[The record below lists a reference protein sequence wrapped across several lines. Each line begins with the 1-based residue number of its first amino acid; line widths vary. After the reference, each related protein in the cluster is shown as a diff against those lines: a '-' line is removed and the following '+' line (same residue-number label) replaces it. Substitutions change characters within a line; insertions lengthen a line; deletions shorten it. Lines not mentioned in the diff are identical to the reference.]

1 MSLVNTTYSFIE
13 GSEVQSFQN
22 HNIAVSAVGNRQDDE
37 KKQNTLQDDCVTL
50 SQGVQSQNKDTYSH
64 NRSKALKAYLSNS
77 FGSTNQNQSLSDTVT
92 SIREALGE
100 KDPLVND
107 DSQNE
112 NSDEN
117 GVDLIRSDEKSEAID
132 DTGVVDDNDSQD
144 KSIVKKSSADKA
156 KEKEQKEAAQNHNGK
171 KQNGEY
177 LTDDEQSEVEQLK
190 ARDTEVRTHEQA
202 HQSAGG
208 SYAGSPQYEYKTGP
222 DGNKYITDGHV
233 NIDIGKESTPEKTI
247 EKMRTV
253 ISAAHAPAEPSGQ
266 DLKVAAEAQQKMS
279 EAQQEL
285 SEENTKEN
293 NQNMNKHES
302 SGNSVSN
309 NSSSNDSG
317 SNNASSQ
324 DTKTVSESA

>member
-1 MSLVNTTYSFIE
+1 MSLVNTNYSFVE

-50 SQGVQSQNKDTYSH
+50 SQGAQSYNKDSYSH

-77 FGSTNQNQSLSDTVT
+77 FAQSYQSQNQSLSDTVS

-107 DSQNE
+107 DTQDDNSYENTFALTGSDK
-112 NSDEN
+112 NSDP
-117 GVDLIRSDEKSEAID
+117 VD
-132 DTGVVDDNDSQD
+132 DTDND
-144 KSIVKKSSADKA
+144 KSIVNKSSADKA

-177 LTDDEQSEVEQLK
+177 LTDEEQSEVEQLK

-253 ISAAHAPAEPSGQ
+253 ISAAHAPAQPSGQ

-293 NQNMNKHES
+293 NQKLNKHES
-302 SGNSVSN
+302 SATSDKNSTNSN
-309 NSSSNDSG
+309 SPRV
-317 SNNASSQ
+317 
-324 DTKTVSESA
+324 K

>member
-1 MSLVNTTYSFIE
+1 MSLVNTNYSFVE

-22 HNIAVSAVGNRQDDE
+22 HNIGVSAVGNRQDDE

-50 SQGVQSQNKDTYSH
+50 SQGAQSYNKDSYSH

-77 FGSTNQNQSLSDTVT
+77 FAQSYQSQNQSLSDTVS

-107 DSQNE
+107 DTQDNNSYENAFALTGSDK
-112 NSDEN
+112 NSDP
-117 GVDLIRSDEKSEAID
+117 VD
-132 DTGVVDDNDSQD
+132 DTDNHD
-144 KSIVKKSSADKA
+144 KSIVNKSSADKA
-156 KEKEQKEAAQNHNGK
+156 KEKEQKEAAQKHNDK

-177 LTDDEQSEVEQLK
+177 LTDEEQSEVEQLK

-222 DGNKYITDGHV
+222 DGNKYVTDGHV

-253 ISAAHAPAEPSGQ
+253 ISAAHAPAQPSGQ

-285 SEENTKEN
+285 SEKNSKEN
-293 NQNMNKHES
+293 RKKMNGHEDTVS
-302 SGNSVSN
+302 SEEYSDKNKSYN
-309 NSSSNDSG
+309 
-317 SNNASSQ
+317 

>member
-1 MSLVNTTYSFIE
+1 MSLVNTNYSFVE

-22 HNIAVSAVGNRQDDE
+22 HNIAVSAVGNRQDD
-37 KKQNTLQDDCVTL
+37 CVTL
-50 SQGVQSQNKDTYSH
+50 SQGAQSYNKDSYSH

-77 FGSTNQNQSLSDTVT
+77 FAQSYQSQNQSLSDTVS

-107 DSQNE
+107 DTQE
-112 NSDEN
+112 DNSDEN
-117 GVDLIRSDEKSEAID
+117 TFALTGSDKNSDPVD
-132 DTGVVDDNDSQD
+132 DTDND
-144 KSIVKKSSADKA
+144 KSIVNKSSADKA

-177 LTDDEQSEVEQLK
+177 LTDEEQSEVEQLK

-253 ISAAHAPAEPSGQ
+253 ISAAHAPAQPSGQ

-293 NQNMNKHES
+293 NQKLNKHES
-302 SGNSVSN
+302 SATSDKNSTNSN
-309 NSSSNDSG
+309 S
-317 SNNASSQ
+317 SNNATSL
-324 DTKTVSESA
+324 DTKTISESA

>member
-1 MSLVNTTYSFIE
+1 MSLVNTNYSFVE

-22 HNIAVSAVGNRQDDE
+22 HNIAVSAVGNRQEDE

-50 SQGVQSQNKDTYSH
+50 SQGAQSYNKDSYSH

-77 FGSTNQNQSLSDTVT
+77 FAQSYQSQNQSLSDTVS

-107 DSQNE
+107 DTQDD
-112 NSDEN
+112 NSDDN
-117 GVDLIRSDEKSEAID
+117 AFALTGSDKNSDPVD
-132 DTGVVDDNDSQD
+132 DTDND
-144 KSIVKKSSADKA
+144 KSIVNKSSADKA

-177 LTDDEQSEVEQLK
+177 LTDEEQSEVEQLK

-253 ISAAHAPAEPSGQ
+253 ISAAHAPAQPSGQ

-293 NQNMNKHES
+293 NQKLNKHES
-302 SGNSVSN
+302 SATSDKNSTNSN
-309 NSSSNDSG
+309 S
-317 SNNASSQ
+317 SNNATSL
-324 DTKTVSESA
+324 DTKTISESA

>member
-1 MSLVNTTYSFIE
+1 MSLVNTNYSFFE
-13 GSEVQSFQN
+13 GSEAQSFQN

-50 SQGVQSQNKDTYSH
+50 SQGAQSYNKDTYSH
-64 NRSKALKAYLSNS
+64 IRSNALKAYLSNS
-77 FGSTNQNQSLSDTVT
+77 FAQSYQSQNQSLSDTVS

-107 DSQNE
+107 DTQDDNSEE
-112 NSDEN
+112 NSFALT
-117 GVDLIRSDEKSEAID
+117 GSDKNPDAVD
-132 DTGVVDDNDSQD
+132 DTESHD
-144 KSIVKKSSADKA
+144 KSFGKKSSADKA

-190 ARDTEVRTHEQA
+190 ARDTEVRAHEQA

-222 DGNKYITDGHV
+222 DGNKYVTDGHV

-293 NQNMNKHES
+293 NQKLNKHES
-302 SGNSVSN
+302 STASDKNSTNSN
-309 NSSSNDSG
+309 S
-317 SNNASSQ
+317 SNNATSQ

>member
-1 MSLVNTTYSFIE
+1 MSLVNTNYSFVE

-22 HNIAVSAVGNRQDDE
+22 HNIAVSAVGNRQDDK
-37 KKQNTLQDDCVTL
+37 KKQNTLLDDCVTL
-50 SQGVQSQNKDTYSH
+50 SQGAQSYNKDSYSH

-77 FGSTNQNQSLSDTVT
+77 FAQSYQNQSLSDTVS

-107 DSQNE
+107 DTQE
-112 NSDEN
+112 DNSDEN
-117 GVDLIRSDEKSEAID
+117 TFALTGSDKNSDPVD
-132 DTGVVDDNDSQD
+132 DTDNHD

-177 LTDDEQSEVEQLK
+177 LTDEEQSEVEQLK

-253 ISAAHAPAEPSGQ
+253 ISAAHAPAQPSGQ

-285 SEENTKEN
+285 SEKNSKEN
-293 NQNMNKHES
+293 SKKMNGHEDTVS
-302 SGNSVSN
+302 SEEYSDKNKSYN
-309 NSSSNDSG
+309 
-317 SNNASSQ
+317 

>member
-1 MSLVNTTYSFIE
+1 MSLVNTNYSFIE

-50 SQGVQSQNKDTYSH
+50 SQGAQSYNKDSYSH

-77 FGSTNQNQSLSDTVT
+77 FAQSYQSQNQSLSDTVS

-107 DSQNE
+107 DTQDDNSEE
-112 NSDEN
+112 NSFALT
-117 GVDLIRSDEKSEAID
+117 GSDKNPDAVD
-132 DTGVVDDNDSQD
+132 DTESHD

-177 LTDDEQSEVEQLK
+177 LTDEEQSEVEQLK

-253 ISAAHAPAEPSGQ
+253 ISAAHAPAQPSGQ

-293 NQNMNKHES
+293 NQKLNKHES
-302 SGNSVSN
+302 SATSDKNSTNSN
-309 NSSSNDSG
+309 SP
-317 SNNASSQ
+317 NNATSL
-324 DTKTVSESA
+324 DTKTTSESA

>member
-1 MSLVNTTYSFIE
+1 MSLVGTTYSFIE

-22 HNIAVSAVGNRQDDE
+22 HNLAVSAVGNRQDDE
-37 KKQNTLQDDCVTL
+37 KKLNTLQDDCVTL
-50 SQGVQSQNKDTYSH
+50 SQNVQSHNSDAYSH
-64 NRSKALKAYLSNS
+64 NRSRALKAYISNT
-77 FGSTNQNQSLSDTVT
+77 FGAGLQNPSGTSDKSSEKSLSDAVS

-100 KDPLVND
+100 KDPLKNDENKGSESKDTFSETLNKDSSDTVND
-107 DSQNE
+107 TDSK
-112 NSDEN
+112 D
-117 GVDLIRSDEKSEAID
+117 
-132 DTGVVDDNDSQD
+132 
-144 KSIVKKSSADKA
+144 IVKKSSADKA
-156 KEKEQKEAAQNHNGK
+156 KEKEQKKAAQNHNDK

-222 DGNKYITDGHV
+222 DGNKYVTDGHV
-233 NIDIGKESTPEKTI
+233 NIDIGKESTPEETI

-285 SEENTKEN
+285 SEKKTKEN
-293 NQNMNKHES
+293 SDKMS
-302 SGNSVSN
+302 SHHSSVSSED
-309 NSSSNDSG
+309 SSEKNISVNDS
-317 SNNASSQ
+317 
-324 DTKTVSESA
+324 KTVSESA

>member
-1 MSLVNTTYSFIE
+1 MSLVNTNYSFVE

-22 HNIAVSAVGNRQDDE
+22 HNIGVSTVGNRQDDK

-50 SQGVQSQNKDTYSH
+50 SQGAQSYNKDSYSH

-77 FGSTNQNQSLSDTVT
+77 FAQSYQSQNQSLSDTVS

-107 DSQNE
+107 DTQDD

-117 GVDLIRSDEKSEAID
+117 AFALTGSDKNSDPVD
-132 DTGVVDDNDSQD
+132 DTDND
-144 KSIVKKSSADKA
+144 KSIVNKSSADKA

-177 LTDDEQSEVEQLK
+177 LTDEEQSEVEQLK

-253 ISAAHAPAEPSGQ
+253 ISAAHAPAQPSGQ

-293 NQNMNKHES
+293 NQKLNKHES
-302 SGNSVSN
+302 SATSDKNSTNSN
-309 NSSSNDSG
+309 S
-317 SNNASSQ
+317 SNNATSL

>member
-1 MSLVNTTYSFIE
+1 MSLVNTNYSFVE

-22 HNIAVSAVGNRQDDE
+22 HNIGVSAVGNRQDDE

-50 SQGVQSQNKDTYSH
+50 SQGAQSYNKDSYSH

-77 FGSTNQNQSLSDTVT
+77 FAQSYQSQNQSLSDTVS

-107 DSQNE
+107 DTQDDNSYENAFALTGSDK
-112 NSDEN
+112 NSDT
-117 GVDLIRSDEKSEAID
+117 VD
-132 DTGVVDDNDSQD
+132 DTDNHD
-144 KSIVKKSSADKA
+144 KSIVNKSSADKA

-233 NIDIGKESTPEKTI
+233 NIDIGKESTPEK
-247 EKMRTV
+247 
-253 ISAAHAPAEPSGQ
+253 PSKRCV
-266 DLKVAAEAQQKMS
+266 L
-279 EAQQEL
+279 
-285 SEENTKEN
+285 
-293 NQNMNKHES
+293 
-302 SGNSVSN
+302 
-309 NSSSNDSG
+309 
-317 SNNASSQ
+317 
-324 DTKTVSESA
+324 

>member
-1 MSLVNTTYSFIE
+1 MSLVNTNYSFVE

-37 KKQNTLQDDCVTL
+37 KKQNTLLDDCVTL
-50 SQGVQSQNKDTYSH
+50 SQGAQSYNKDSYSH

-77 FGSTNQNQSLSDTVT
+77 FAQSYQSQNQSLSDTVS

-107 DSQNE
+107 DTQDDNSEE
-112 NSDEN
+112 NSFALT
-117 GVDLIRSDEKSEAID
+117 GSDKNPDAVD
-132 DTGVVDDNDSQD
+132 DTESHD

-190 ARDTEVRTHEQA
+190 ARDTEVRAHEQA

-222 DGNKYITDGHV
+222 DGNKYVTDGHV

-293 NQNMNKHES
+293 NQKLNKHES
-302 SGNSVSN
+302 STASDKNSTNSN
-309 NSSSNDSG
+309 S
-317 SNNASSQ
+317 SNNATSQ

>member
-1 MSLVNTTYSFIE
+1 MSLVNTNYSFFE

-50 SQGVQSQNKDTYSH
+50 SQGAQSYNKDTYSH
-64 NRSKALKAYLSNS
+64 IRSNALKAYLSNS
-77 FGSTNQNQSLSDTVT
+77 FAQSCQSQNKSLSDTVS

-107 DSQNE
+107 DTQDDNSEE
-112 NSDEN
+112 NSFALT
-117 GVDLIRSDEKSEAID
+117 GSDKNPDAVD
-132 DTGVVDDNDSQD
+132 DTESHD

-190 ARDTEVRTHEQA
+190 ARDTEVRAHEQA

-222 DGNKYITDGHV
+222 DGNKYVTDGHV

-293 NQNMNKHES
+293 NQKLNKHES
-302 SGNSVSN
+302 SATSDKNTTNS
-309 NSSSNDSG
+309 NS
-317 SNNASSQ
+317 SNNATSL
-324 DTKTVSESA
+324 DTKTISESA

>member
-1 MSLVNTTYSFIE
+1 MS
-13 GSEVQSFQN
+13 
-22 HNIAVSAVGNRQDDE
+22 A
-37 KKQNTLQDDCVTL
+37 
-50 SQGVQSQNKDTYSH
+50 
-64 NRSKALKAYLSNS
+64 
-77 FGSTNQNQSLSDTVT
+77 
-92 SIREALGE
+92 
-100 KDPLVND
+100 D
-107 DSQNE
+107 DSAA
-112 NSDEN
+112 
-117 GVDLIRSDEKSEAID
+117 LFLLP
-132 DTGVVDDNDSQD
+132 
-144 KSIVKKSSADKA
+144 SADKA

-177 LTDDEQSEVEQLK
+177 LTDEEQSEVEQLK

-253 ISAAHAPAEPSGQ
+253 ISAAHAPAQPSGQ

-293 NQNMNKHES
+293 NQKLNKHES
-302 SGNSVSN
+302 SATSDKNSTNSN
-309 NSSSNDSG
+309 S
-317 SNNASSQ
+317 SNNATSL
-324 DTKTVSESA
+324 DTKTISESA

>member
-1 MSLVNTTYSFIE
+1 MSLVNTNYSFFE

-50 SQGVQSQNKDTYSH
+50 SQGAQSYNKDTSSH
-64 NRSKALKAYLSNS
+64 NRSNALKAYLSNS
-77 FGSTNQNQSLSDTVT
+77 FAQSCQSQNKSLSDTVS

-107 DSQNE
+107 DTQDDNSEE
-112 NSDEN
+112 NSFALT
-117 GVDLIRSDEKSEAID
+117 GSDKNPDAVD
-132 DTGVVDDNDSQD
+132 DTESHY

-190 ARDTEVRTHEQA
+190 ARDTEVRAHEQA

-222 DGNKYITDGHV
+222 DGNKYVTDGHV

-293 NQNMNKHES
+293 NQKLNKHES
-302 SGNSVSN
+302 STASDKNSTNSN
-309 NSSSNDSG
+309 S
-317 SNNASSQ
+317 SNNATSQ

>member
-1 MSLVNTTYSFIE
+1 MSLVNTNYSFVE

-22 HNIAVSAVGNRQDDE
+22 HNIGVSAVGNRQDDK

-50 SQGVQSQNKDTYSH
+50 SQEAQSYNKDSYSH

-77 FGSTNQNQSLSDTVT
+77 FAQSYQSQNQSLSDTVS

-107 DSQNE
+107 DTQDDNSYENAFALTGSDK
-112 NSDEN
+112 NSDP
-117 GVDLIRSDEKSEAID
+117 VD
-132 DTGVVDDNDSQD
+132 DTDNHD
-144 KSIVKKSSADKA
+144 KSIVNKSSADKA

-177 LTDDEQSEVEQLK
+177 LTDEEQSEVEQLK

-253 ISAAHAPAEPSGQ
+253 ISAAHAPAQPSGQ
-266 DLKVAAEAQQKMS
+266 DLKVAA

-293 NQNMNKHES
+293 NQKLNKHES
-302 SGNSVSN
+302 SATSDENS
-309 NSSSNDSG
+309 
-317 SNNASSQ
+317 SNNATSQ
-324 DTKTVSESA
+324 DTKTISESA

>member
-1 MSLVNTTYSFIE
+1 MSLVNTNYSFVE

-22 HNIAVSAVGNRQDDE
+22 HNIGVSTVGNRQDDK

-50 SQGVQSQNKDTYSH
+50 SQGAQSYNKDSYSH

-77 FGSTNQNQSLSDTVT
+77 FAQSYQSQNQSLSDTVS

-107 DSQNE
+107 DTQDD

-117 GVDLIRSDEKSEAID
+117 AFALTGSDKNSDPVD
-132 DTGVVDDNDSQD
+132 DTDND
-144 KSIVKKSSADKA
+144 KSIVNKSSADKA

-177 LTDDEQSEVEQLK
+177 LTDEEQSEVEQLK

-247 EKMRTV
+247 EKMRK
-253 ISAAHAPAEPSGQ
+253 IGRAH
-266 DLKVAAEAQQKMS
+266 V
-279 EAQQEL
+279 
-285 SEENTKEN
+285 
-293 NQNMNKHES
+293 
-302 SGNSVSN
+302 
-309 NSSSNDSG
+309 
-317 SNNASSQ
+317 
-324 DTKTVSESA
+324 

>member
-1 MSLVNTTYSFIE
+1 MSLVNTNYSFIE

-22 HNIAVSAVGNRQDDE
+22 HNIAVSAVGNRQDDK
-37 KKQNTLQDDCVTL
+37 KKQNTLLDDCVTL
-50 SQGVQSQNKDTYSH
+50 SQGAQSYNKDSYSH

-77 FGSTNQNQSLSDTVT
+77 FAQSYQSQNQSLSDTVS

-107 DSQNE
+107 DTQE
-112 NSDEN
+112 DNSDEN
-117 GVDLIRSDEKSEAID
+117 TFALTGSDKNSDPVD
-132 DTGVVDDNDSQD
+132 DTDNHD

-156 KEKEQKEAAQNHNGK
+156 KEKDQKEAAQNHNGK

-177 LTDDEQSEVEQLK
+177 LTDEEQSEVKQLK

-253 ISAAHAPAEPSGQ
+253 ISAAHAPAQPSGQ

-293 NQNMNKHES
+293 NQKLNKHES
-302 SGNSVSN
+302 SATSDKNTTNS
-309 NSSSNDSG
+309 NS
-317 SNNASSQ
+317 SNNAASL
-324 DTKTVSESA
+324 DTKTISESA

>member
-1 MSLVNTTYSFIE
+1 MSLVNTNYSFVE

-22 HNIAVSAVGNRQDDE
+22 HNIGVSTVGNRQDDK

-50 SQGVQSQNKDTYSH
+50 SQGAQSYNKDSYSH

-77 FGSTNQNQSLSDTVT
+77 FAQSCQSQNKSLSDTVS

-107 DSQNE
+107 DTQDD

-117 GVDLIRSDEKSEAID
+117 AFALTGSDKNSDPVD
-132 DTGVVDDNDSQD
+132 DTDND
-144 KSIVKKSSADKA
+144 KSIVNKSSADKA

-177 LTDDEQSEVEQLK
+177 LTDEEQSEVEQLK

-202 HQSAGG
+202 HQSAGC

-293 NQNMNKHES
+293 NQKLNKHES
-302 SGNSVSN
+302 SATSDKNSTNSN
-309 NSSSNDSG
+309 S
-317 SNNASSQ
+317 SNNATSL

>member
-1 MSLVNTTYSFIE
+1 MSLVNTTYSFVE

-37 KKQNTLQDDCVTL
+37 KKHNTLQDDCVTL
-50 SQGVQSQNKDTYSH
+50 SQGAQSYNKDTYSH

-77 FGSTNQNQSLSDTVT
+77 FAQSYQSQNQSLSDTVS

-107 DSQNE
+107 NTLDD

-117 GVDLIRSDEKSEAID
+117 AFALTGSDENSDAVD
-132 DTGVVDDNDSQD
+132 DTDSQD

-156 KEKEQKEAAQNHNGK
+156 KEKEQKKAAQNHNGK

-293 NQNMNKHES
+293 NQKLNKHES
-302 SGNSVSN
+302 STASDN
-309 NSSSNDSG
+309 NSTN
-317 SNNASSQ
+317 SNNATSQ

>member
-1 MSLVNTTYSFIE
+1 MSLVNTNYSFVE

-50 SQGVQSQNKDTYSH
+50 SQGAQSYNKDSYLY

-77 FGSTNQNQSLSDTVT
+77 FAQSYQSQNQSLSDTVS

-107 DSQNE
+107 DTQDDNSYENTFALTGSDK
-112 NSDEN
+112 NSDP
-117 GVDLIRSDEKSEAID
+117 VD
-132 DTGVVDDNDSQD
+132 DTDND
-144 KSIVKKSSADKA
+144 KSIVNKSSADKA

-177 LTDDEQSEVEQLK
+177 LTDEEQSEVEQLK

-253 ISAAHAPAEPSGQ
+253 ISAAHAPAQPSGQ

-293 NQNMNKHES
+293 NQKLNKHES
-302 SGNSVSN
+302 SATSDKNSTNSN
-309 NSSSNDSG
+309 SP
-317 SNNASSQ
+317 NNATSL
-324 DTKTVSESA
+324 DTKTTSESA

>member
-1 MSLVNTTYSFIE
+1 MSLVNTNYSFVE

-22 HNIAVSAVGNRQDDE
+22 HNIGVSTVGNRQDDK

-50 SQGVQSQNKDTYSH
+50 SQGAQSYNKDSYSH

-77 FGSTNQNQSLSDTVT
+77 FAQSYQSQNQSLSDTVS

-107 DSQNE
+107 DTQDD

-117 GVDLIRSDEKSEAID
+117 AFALTGSDKNSDPVD
-132 DTGVVDDNDSQD
+132 DTDND
-144 KSIVKKSSADKA
+144 KSIVNKSSADKA

-177 LTDDEQSEVEQLK
+177 LTDEEQSEVEQLK

-293 NQNMNKHES
+293 NQKLNKHES
-302 SGNSVSN
+302 SATSDKNSTNSN
-309 NSSSNDSG
+309 S
-317 SNNASSQ
+317 SNNATSL

>member
-22 HNIAVSAVGNRQDDE
+22 HNLAVSNVGNRHDDE

-50 SQGVQSQNKDTYSH
+50 SQGVQSHNSDAYSH

-77 FGSTNQNQSLSDTVT
+77 FAPSFKDSNQALSDTVS
-92 SIREALGE
+92 SIREELGE
-100 KDPLVND
+100 KDPLV
-107 DSQNE
+107 S
-112 NSDEN
+112 
-117 GVDLIRSDEKSEAID
+117 D
-132 DTGVVDDNDSQD
+132 DTGESSDKGNVAVSLTGEKQDSDPVKDTDTQD
-144 KSIVKKSSADKA
+144 KSIVKKSAADKA
-156 KEKEQKEAAQNHNGK
+156 KEKEQKEAAQNHNDK

-177 LTDDEQSEVEQLK
+177 LTDDEQSEVNQLK

-202 HQSAGG
+202 HKAAGG

-247 EKMRTV
+247 EKMHTV

-285 SEENTKEN
+285 SEKNTKEN
-293 NQNMNKHES
+293 NEKMNKHEE
-302 SGNSVSN
+302 
-309 NSSSNDSG
+309 NSSDNSSHQ
-317 SNNASSQ
+317 NASAQ

>member
-1 MSLVNTTYSFIE
+1 MSLVNTNYSFIE

-50 SQGVQSQNKDTYSH
+50 SQGAQSYNKDTYSH

-77 FGSTNQNQSLSDTVT
+77 FAQSYQSQNQSLSDTVS

-107 DSQNE
+107 DTQE
-112 NSDEN
+112 DNSDEN
-117 GVDLIRSDEKSEAID
+117 IFALTGSDKNSDPVD
-132 DTGVVDDNDSQD
+132 DTDND
-144 KSIVKKSSADKA
+144 KSIVNKSSADKE

-177 LTDDEQSEVEQLK
+177 LTDEEQSEVEQLK

-253 ISAAHAPAEPSGQ
+253 ISAAHAPAQPSGQ

-293 NQNMNKHES
+293 NQKLNKHES
-302 SGNSVSN
+302 SATSDKNSTNSN
-309 NSSSNDSG
+309 S
-317 SNNASSQ
+317 SNNATSL
-324 DTKTVSESA
+324 DTKTISESA

>member
-1 MSLVNTTYSFIE
+1 MSLVNTNYSFVE

-50 SQGVQSQNKDTYSH
+50 SQGAQSYNKDSYSH

-77 FGSTNQNQSLSDTVT
+77 FAQSYQSQNQSLSDTVS

-107 DSQNE
+107 DTQDDNSYENTFALTGSDK
-112 NSDEN
+112 NSDP
-117 GVDLIRSDEKSEAID
+117 VD
-132 DTGVVDDNDSQD
+132 DTDND
-144 KSIVKKSSADKA
+144 KSIVNKSSADKA

-177 LTDDEQSEVEQLK
+177 LTDEEQSEVEQLK

-253 ISAAHAPAEPSGQ
+253 ISAAHAPAQPSGQ

-293 NQNMNKHES
+293 NQKLNKHES
-302 SGNSVSN
+302 SATSDKNSTNSN
-309 NSSSNDSG
+309 SP
-317 SNNASSQ
+317 NNATSL
-324 DTKTVSESA
+324 DTKTTSESA

>member
-1 MSLVNTTYSFIE
+1 MSLVNTTYSFVE

-22 HNIAVSAVGNRQDDE
+22 HNIAVSNVGNRQDDE
-37 KKQNTLQDDCVTL
+37 KKQNTLQDDCVIL
-50 SQGVQSQNKDTYSH
+50 SQGAQSYNKDAYSH

-77 FGSTNQNQSLSDTVT
+77 LAQSFKDSNQSLSDTVS
-92 SIREALGE
+92 SIREELGE

-107 DSQNE
+107 DTHDD

-117 GVDLIRSDEKSEAID
+117 ALALTGSDENSDA
-132 DTGVVDDNDSQD
+132 VDNTDSQD

-285 SEENTKEN
+285 SEKNTKEN
-293 NQNMNKHES
+293 NEKMNKHET
-302 SGNSVSN
+302 
-309 NSSSNDSG
+309 NSSDN
-317 SNNASSQ
+317 SSHQNSSTQ

>member
-1 MSLVNTTYSFIE
+1 MSLVNTNYSFVE

-22 HNIAVSAVGNRQDDE
+22 HNIGVSTVGNRQDDK

-50 SQGVQSQNKDTYSH
+50 SQGAQSYNKDSYSH

-77 FGSTNQNQSLSDTVT
+77 FAQSYQSQNQSLSDTVS

-107 DSQNE
+107 DTQDD

-117 GVDLIRSDEKSEAID
+117 AFALTGSDKNSDPVD
-132 DTGVVDDNDSQD
+132 DTDND
-144 KSIVKKSSADKA
+144 KSIVNKSSADKA

-177 LTDDEQSEVEQLK
+177 LTDEEQSEVEQLK
-190 ARDTEVRTHEQA
+190 ARDTEARTHEQA

-293 NQNMNKHES
+293 NQKLNKHES
-302 SGNSVSN
+302 SATSDKNSTNSN
-309 NSSSNDSG
+309 S
-317 SNNASSQ
+317 SNNATSL

>member
-22 HNIAVSAVGNRQDDE
+22 HNLAVSNVGNRQDDE
-37 KKQNTLQDDCVTL
+37 KKQNTLQDDSVTL
-50 SQGVQSQNKDTYSH
+50 SQGVQSHNPDAYSH

-77 FGSTNQNQSLSDTVT
+77 FAPSFKDSNQSLSDTVS
-92 SIREALGE
+92 SIREELGE
-100 KDPLVND
+100 KDPLVKDDTD
-107 DSQNE
+107 DSSDKDN
-112 NSDEN
+112 NSISLTGTD
-117 GVDLIRSDEKSEAID
+117 KEANPVN
-132 DTGVVDDNDSQD
+132 DTDTQD
-144 KSIVKKSSADKA
+144 KSIIKKSAADKD
-156 KEKEQKEAAQNHNGK
+156 KEKEQKEAAQNHNDK

-177 LTDDEQSEVEQLK
+177 LTDDEQSEVNQLK

-202 HQSAGG
+202 HKAAGG

-266 DLKVAAEAQQKMS
+266 DLKVAAEAQQ
-279 EAQQEL
+279 EL

-293 NQNMNKHES
+293 NQKLNKHES
-302 SGNSVSN
+302 SATSDKNSTNSN
-309 NSSSNDSG
+309 S
-317 SNNASSQ
+317 SNNATSL
-324 DTKTVSESA
+324 DTKTISESA